1 MRLRTGMKVWTNT
14 SNELTTTPNELTTT
28 NEFTI
33 TKIIELT
40 EQTGELS
47 NKAFLQGDVL
57 NWIQTLLIFIT
68 IVLVLL
74 TYCKRR

>member
-1 MRLRTGMKVWTNT
+1 MRLRTGIKVWTNT
-14 SNELTTTPNELTTT
+14 SNELTTTPNELTTK
-28 NEFTI
+28 NEYTI
-33 TKIIELT
+33 TNIIELR

-47 NKAFLQGDVL
+47 NIAFLQGDVL

-68 IVLVLL
+68 VVLVLL

>member
-47 NKAFLQGDVL
+47 NKAFSQGDVL
-57 NWIQTLLIFIT
+57 NSPNIHHNRLSTFDLLQTEVI
-68 IVLVLL
+68 
-74 TYCKRR
+74 

>member
-1 MRLRTGMKVWTNT
+1 MPLRTGIWTNT
-14 SNELTTTPNELTTT
+14 SNELTTTPNELTTK

-33 TKIIELT
+33 TNIIE

-47 NKAFLQGDVL
+47 NIAFLQGDVL

>member
-1 MRLRTGMKVWTNT
+1 MPLRTGIKVWTNT
-14 SNELTTTPNELTTT
+14 SNELTTTPNELTTK

-33 TKIIELT
+33 TNIIE

-47 NKAFLQGDVL
+47 NIAFLQGDVL